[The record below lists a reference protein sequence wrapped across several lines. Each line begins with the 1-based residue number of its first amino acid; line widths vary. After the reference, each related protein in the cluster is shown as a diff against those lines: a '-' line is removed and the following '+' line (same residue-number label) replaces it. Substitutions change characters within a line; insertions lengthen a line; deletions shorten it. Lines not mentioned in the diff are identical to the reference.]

1 MDIVEREFAAEPV
14 ENVPPRHAA
23 PPPARRTGPA
33 TRGRSQ
39 RDPSGQPGGQPD
51 GDRVGAYR
59 DDGGTPAVPAG
70 HDLDVTMRQ
79 QAENNKLQAEL
90 NGAVVHRALST
101 VKQLAES
108 AVRPVVPG
116 KSATEVF
123 GEGAG
128 QTIG

>member
-1 MDIVEREFAAEPV
+1 
-14 ENVPPRHAA
+14 
-23 PPPARRTGPA
+23 
-33 TRGRSQ
+33 
-39 RDPSGQPGGQPD
+39 
-51 GDRVGAYR
+51 
-59 DDGGTPAVPAG
+59 
-70 HDLDVTMRQ
+70 MRQ

-116 KSATEVF
+116 KSTTEVF

-128 QTIG
+128 YVIDRTNVKSRRVAGQT